1 MKIDVWEIKITGE
14 KSGYLEKD
22 PKDLI
27 DMFEDMVDDDS
38 YTITKRKIDED
49 EYNLLPEFMGF

>member
-1 MKIDVWEIKITGE
+1 MKIDVWKITITGE
-14 KSGYLEKD
+14 KSGYLEKE

-27 DMFEDMVDDDS
+27 DMLQDMTDGDS
-38 YTITKRKIDED
+38 YTITKCKIDEE